1 MDTFKRVVPALS
13 KTTLAYLQGWGEPLL
28 HPNLAAMVGLAKAA
42 GCTVGTT
49 TNGML
54 LDGADC
60 HRLMDAGLDI
70 LAFSLAG
77 TTPASND
84 TARRGTRF
92 TQVLEKLDMVRRIK
106 EERQTATP
114 AVHIAYMLLGSGL
127 GDLPALPRL
136 MADHG
141 VEQAVVSVL
150 DFEPG
155 TELSHEVLAPK
166 TVQEQ
171 KDLEALLNSVKSS
184 AADLGLTIH
193 TPDFNPEEIS
203 DQPCSEN
210 SARALFVAADGEI
223 SPCVYAN
230 LPVDQGVCV
239 RQGQSVSYRRMTFG
253 NVNDLMVPVIW
264 RGEAYARFR
273 EDLAAGR
280 PAPLCRNCPKRLR

>member
-1 MDTFKRVVPALS
+1 
-13 KTTLAYLQGWGEPLL
+13 
-28 HPNLAAMVGLAKAA
+28 
-42 GCTVGTT
+42 
-49 TNGML
+49 ML
-54 LDGADC
+54 LDAAGC

-77 TTPASND
+77 TTSACND
-84 TARRGTRF
+84 TARGGTRF

-106 EERQTATP
+106 EERQTSTP
-114 AVHIAYMLLGSGL
+114 SVHIAYMLLGSGL

-155 TELSHEVLAPK
+155 IELSPEVLAPK
-166 TVQEQ
+166 SVQEQ
-171 KDLEALLNSVKSS
+171 KDLEALLSRVKSS

-193 TPDFNPEEIS
+193 TPDFNPEES
-203 DQPCSEN
+203 SGRPCAEN

-230 LPVDQGVCV
+230 LPVAQGVCV
-239 RQGQSVSYRRMTFG
+239 RHGHSVPYQRMTFG
-253 NVNDLMVPVIW
+253 NVNDLMVPVLW

-273 EDLAAGR
+273 EDLAADR
-280 PAPLCRNCPKRLR
+280 PAPLCRYCPKRGR